1 MLSTEYRHVTLEK
14 PTLKDFNETLPDAM
28 PVTVILAS
36 RPGVTRWAGR
46 QWEAVGV
53 VVTTTNGGEGEVVV
67 DQGDYQQVRYGGLEI
82 RLFQD
87 ETESYYHNLMSP
99 KPGCYIVATIDE
111 EGENEVP
118 VPILVSLSFD
128 QANSYHEG
136 GESVFAVPI
145 PDELYGWVEAYV
157 LQYYVPEKK
166 RKRKLVNWKEKE
178 KGKQQ

>member
-14 PTLKDFNETLPDAM
+14 PTLIDFNETLPDAM

-82 RLFQD
+82 RLFQVQ
-87 ETESYYHNLMSP
+87 S
-99 KPGCYIVATIDE
+99 ID
-111 EGENEVP
+111 
-118 VPILVSLSFD
+118 
-128 QANSYHEG
+128 
-136 GESVFAVPI
+136 
-145 PDELYGWVEAYV
+145 VEAKCQKWDTELSTYIF
-157 LQYYVPEKK
+157 
-166 RKRKLVNWKEKE
+166 RA
-178 KGKQQ
+178 

>member
-1 MLSTEYRHVTLEK
+1 MMLSTEYRHITLEK
-14 PTLKDFNETLPDAM
+14 PTLKDFNETLPGAM

-46 QWEAVGV
+46 QWEAIGIAA
-53 VVTTTNGGEGEVVV
+53 TATGGDGEIVV
-67 DQGDYQQVRYGGLEI
+67 DQGDYQQVSYGGLEI

-87 ETESYYHNLMSP
+87 EAESYYHNLMSP
-99 KPGCYIVATIDE
+99 NPGCYIVASIDE
-111 EGENEVP
+111 EDENEAP
-118 VPILVSLSFD
+118 VPILVTLCFD
-128 QANSYHEG
+128 QAHAYHEG
-136 GESVFAVPI
+136 GECVFAVPI